1 MDQKPNLQV
10 ELKRLEVERY
20 AMNLN
25 LRRAELRILEV
36 EDEKLRIYDNIEAT
50 KKEVANL
57 DNAVKKLKETV
68 DKQKQE

>member
-10 ELKRLEVERY
+10 ELKRLEVERD